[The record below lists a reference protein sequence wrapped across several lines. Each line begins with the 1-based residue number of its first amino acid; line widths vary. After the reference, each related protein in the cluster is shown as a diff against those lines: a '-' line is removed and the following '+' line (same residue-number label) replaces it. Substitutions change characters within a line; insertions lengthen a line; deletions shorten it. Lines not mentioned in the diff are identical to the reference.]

1 MADRIA
7 VSGWLEGR
15 NLAGWQFFQAR
26 RLTKNPAFWA
36 GFMTGFWSLSQAFR
50 ALTRALR
57 RDTLREAVL
66 A

>member
-1 MADRIA
+1 MADRITA
-7 VSGWLEGR
+7 FGSLDGR
-15 NLAGWQFFQAR
+15 NLAGWHFFQAR
-26 RLTKNPAFWA
+26 RLTKNPALRA

-50 ALTRALR
+50 AFTRAFR